1 MLPPYSARGIQQGG
15 PPIVATSTRAAGSAR
30 SAPLSAL
37 RSRLPGGDSVLW
49 LALVAALYAASQ
61 LLLVPPSMGL
71 GWDETVYVSQVSAHV
86 PAEFFSAPRS
96 RGITL
101 LVAPV
106 ALLGHSTAALRVYLS
121 LLSALGLFLALLAW
135 RRVRDTRVLA
145 LAGALFASLWITE
158 YYGPQAMPNL
168 WIALSGLA
176 AVGCFLDAWRRPG
189 ARLSQA
195 GLAVSVA
202 LAALMRPTDAVFLA
216 LPLLAVALLRR
227 RLALLVAVGGG
238 LLAGSAEWIVEAY
251 VRFGGVGERLHLSS
265 LNEGGL
271 GLHWA
276 VGDVLRSV
284 NGPILC
290 RPCDVS
296 WNHKPLAL
304 AAWWLLL
311 PLLVVGG
318 VLVERRAGRFGTALL
333 PALCGLSVAVPYL
346 FLIDY
351 SAPRFLL
358 PAYALLLVPAAGLL
372 AWLVTSGPPRR
383 RRLLLLV
390 VGVGL
395 ATHLVGQYRQLNQE
409 VAYTVASRAD
419 QPYAVPQ
426 LARLGLTGDCLL
438 TGEDAEPLGW
448 YTGCRAVETSGNDT
462 NITTAEL
469 LREATRQPTALLL
482 YPGDEVPGYARTW
495 TVHTVV
501 GRDGRP
507 NYLVHL
513 PPR

>member
-1 MLPPYSARGIQQGG
+1 M
-15 PPIVATSTRAAGSAR
+15 
-30 SAPLSAL
+30 
-37 RSRLPGGDSVLW
+37 
-49 LALVAALYAASQ
+49 
-61 LLLVPPSMGL
+61 LLVSPSMGL

-106 ALLGHSTAALRVYLS
+106 ALLTHSTVALRVYLS
-121 LLSALGLFLALLAW
+121 LLSGAGLALALLAW
-135 RRVRDTRVLA
+135 RRVRDNRVLA
-145 LAGALFASLWITE
+145 LAGALFASLWTTE

-176 AVGCFLDAWRRPG
+176 AVGCLLDALRRPA
-189 ARLSQA
+189 ARLPLV
-195 GLAVSVA
+195 GLATA
-202 LAALMRPTDAVFLA
+202 LAVAALMRPTDAVFLA
-216 LPLLAVALLRR
+216 VPLVGAALFRRRPRLLAFTC
-227 RLALLVAVGGG
+227 GG
-238 LLAGSAEWIVEAY
+238 LLAGAAEWIAEAY
-251 VRFGGVGERLHLSS
+251 ARFGGIGERLHLSS
-265 LNEGGL
+265 LNEGGM

-296 WNHKPLAL
+296 WNHKPLEL

-311 PLLVVGG
+311 PLLAAAG
-318 VLVERRAGRFGTALL
+318 VLVESRAGRRGAALL

-358 PAYALLLVPAAGLL
+358 PAYALLLVPAASLL
-372 AWLVTSGPPRR
+372 AGLVASGSRRR
-383 RRLLLLV
+383 RRLLLAV

-395 ATHLVGQYRQLNQE
+395 AAHLVGQYRQLHEE
-409 VAYTVASRAD
+409 VAYTVSSRAD

-426 LARLGLTGDCLL
+426 FARLGLTGDCLL
-438 TGEDAEPLGW
+438 TGEDAEPLGY

-462 NITTAEL
+462 NITLTEL
-469 LREATRQPTALLL
+469 LRASTRQPTALLL
-482 YPGDEVPGYARTW
+482 YPGDPVPAYARAW
-495 TVHTVV
+495 PVHTVT

-507 NYLVHL
+507 NYLVRL
-513 PPR
+513 APR